1 MAIQIIFNLL
11 IAVLWM
17 FMTES
22 YTFVTFLIGY
32 IIGIA
37 LLFLLRRFIPDAF
50 YFKRVLLMIKLILL
64 FLKELIGSTWQ
75 IAKLVYKPKLSVEPG
90 IFALPT
96 ELRTNWEI
104 TLLANLISLTPGTLS
119 VSISDDHTTIYIHAM
134 DMPDIEKEI
143 EGIKETFEK
152 AIMEVTR

>member
-75 IAKLVYKPKLSVEPG
+75 IAKLVYKPR
-90 IFALPT
+90 
-96 ELRTNWEI
+96 LRRTRD
-104 TLLANLISLTPGTLS
+104 AF
-119 VSISDDHTTIYIHAM
+119 TT
-134 DMPDIEKEI
+134 D
-143 EGIKETFEK
+143 
-152 AIMEVTR
+152 

>member
-75 IAKLVYKPKLSVEPG
+75 IAKLVYKPKLNVEPG

-119 VSISDDHTTIYIHAM
+119 VSFLMIIRQSIS
-134 DMPDIEKEI
+134 
-143 EGIKETFEK
+143 
-152 AIMEVTR
+152 TRWICRISKKKLKVLRKPLKKRLWR

>member
-1 MAIQIIFNLL
+1 MSIQIIFNLL

-75 IAKLVYKPKLSVEPG
+75 IAKLVYKPKLNVEPG